1 MATLVRWEP
10 LREIGALQNEMS
22 RFMNGLLEGN
32 GRTNQ
37 SWIPALDR
45 GETENDVVYAVDL
58 PGISEDKISVELD
71 DGALTISAERERT
84 QEESDER
91 LYRYERRYGTFS
103 RTVGVPQGV
112 TESDISA
119 DYKNGVL
126 EVHVKKPEQPKPK
139 RIQIGSGAGGTIEG
153 QSEQKS
159 LLSHRSRRRAA
170 EVAPRL
176 RGAEVP
182 IDGGNFRE
190 DDQPPRVEPAR
201 EQRRRRVLVDH
212 GVHAAEP
219 ASAADDGDPAA
230 AAGDHHRAL

>member
-10 LREIGALQNEMS
+10 FRDVAALQSEMS

-37 SWIPALDR
+37 SWVPAIDVW
-45 GETENDVVYAVDL
+45 ETENEIVYAADL

-71 DGALTISAERERT
+71 DGALTINAERERT

-91 LYRYERRYGTFS
+91 FYRFERHYGTFS

-112 TESDISA
+112 AEGDISA

-139 RIQIGSGAGGTIEG
+139 RIQIGSGAGATIEG
-153 QSEQKS
+153 TSEQK
-159 LLSHRSRRRAA
+159 
-170 EVAPRL
+170 
-176 RGAEVP
+176 
-182 IDGGNFRE
+182 
-190 DDQPPRVEPAR
+190 
-201 EQRRRRVLVDH
+201 
-212 GVHAAEP
+212 
-219 ASAADDGDPAA
+219 
-230 AAGDHHRAL
+230 